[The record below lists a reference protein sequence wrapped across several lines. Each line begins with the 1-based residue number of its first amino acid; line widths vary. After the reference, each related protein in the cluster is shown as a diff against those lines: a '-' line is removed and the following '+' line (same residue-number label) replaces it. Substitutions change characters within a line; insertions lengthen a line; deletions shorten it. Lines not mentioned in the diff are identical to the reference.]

1 MDVLTLVWHIRKLS
15 RPIDG
20 VDAQSEDFDLG
31 NLLLTLAIRPNRG
44 VYVNFDRMALS
55 DLNRDFHYV
64 WYPGPDDI
72 NLFDDT
78 YEGGM

>member
-1 MDVLTLVWHIRKLS
+1 VDVLTLVWYIRKLS

-31 NLLLTLAIRPNRG
+31 NLLLTLPFARIG
-44 VYVNFDRMALS
+44 GFTSTSIGMALS
-55 DLNRDFHYV
+55 DLNRDFHYI

-78 YEGGM
+78 Y